1 MLSNYVLQ
9 TTLDS
14 MASNLNGA
22 IANCIAFQKELLEQ
36 LLTENEELKAK
47 LETANCE
54 IQELYTSRQDDDAN
68 KLNELH
74 CRHYRNNEEIRLL
87 REFISDNDLDSPT
100 FDELLRMYQ
109 SDYDALPY

>member
-54 IQELYTSRQDDDAN
+54 IQELYTSDKMMPINLTSSIAGIIETMR
-68 KLNELH
+68 KLGCYENSFL
-74 CRHYRNNEEIRLL
+74 IM
-87 REFISDNDLDSPT
+87 I
-100 FDELLRMYQ
+100 
-109 SDYDALPY
+109 

>member
-54 IQELYTSRQDDDAN
+54 IQELYTSRQDDAN

-109 SDYDALPY
+109 SDYEALPY

>member
-1 MLSNYVLQ
+1 M
-9 TTLDS
+9 
-14 MASNLNGA
+14 
-22 IANCIAFQKELLEQ
+22 
-36 LLTENEELKAK
+36 LKAE
-47 LETANCE
+47 LDTATCE
-54 IQELYTSRQDDDAN
+54 LPERDTSRQDDAN

>member
-47 LETANCE
+47 LEE
-54 IQELYTSRQDDDAN
+54 Y
-68 KLNELH
+68 
-74 CRHYRNNEEIRLL
+74 
-87 REFISDNDLDSPT
+87 
-100 FDELLRMYQ
+100 
-109 SDYDALPY
+109 